1 MGAVSSRPAVLHRV
15 TGGASDVSGSFPLM
29 YYVISNVAHYPA
41 PLAWLILLLAG
52 HEVGS
57 RVSRAG
63 YPSRRAGA

>member
-1 MGAVSSRPAVLHRV
+1 
-15 TGGASDVSGSFPLM
+15 M